1 MDAVR
6 SFMTAR
12 MSKDVPKSTNSTPK
26 VQKPKAS
33 IKKNDSFNSNPSTV
47 GTPST
52 VASTPKEASVPKDA
66 SFRKTKEALKQRADG
81 QGDILA
87 PFLYNFAEYDELEVA
102 RKKLK
107 HCTTFCSML
116 GLHTT
121 EQCRSAVQAA
131 LALSMCGFDAEEME
145 GVLAYALVN
154 LNKKFQYVSG
164 LDGDERS
171 DLAAYHIVL
180 AQSIMH
186 DDFCPLSV
194 FCDAC
199 FTKKLTW
206 HQFYGKLIIVMKK
219 WDNRIV
225 VKAKD
230 LDASLDLFQAGAA

>member
-1 MDAVR
+1 MDVVR
-6 SFMTAR
+6 NYMR
-12 MSKDVPKSTNSTPK
+12 MSKELPKSGSSTPK

-33 IKKNDSFNSNPSTV
+33 IRKNDSFNSNPSV
-47 GTPST
+47 STPST
-52 VASTPKEASVPKDA
+52 VASTPKEASAPKDT

-87 PFLYNFAEYDELEVA
+87 SFLYNFAEYDELEIA

-131 LALSMCGFDAEEME
+131 LALSMCGFDQEEMQ

-154 LNKKFQYVSG
+154 LNKKFQYVSS
-164 LDGDERS
+164 LDGEERS
-171 DLAAYHIVL
+171 DLAAHHIVL

-186 DDFCPLSV
+186 DDFCPLTV
-194 FCDAC
+194 FCDTC

-206 HQFYGKLIIVMKK
+206 HQFYSKLMVTMKK
-219 WDNRIV
+219 WDNRII

-230 LDASLDLFQAGAA
+230 LDASLELFHTGLR